1 VTSQVNA
8 SPDGCDKQ
16 ILHAIERPSS
26 TMRSRLKKFAMR
38 SFEPI
43 ALVAP
48 HFAGCGHPVDSLV
61 RIVVEEK
68 LAFAR
73 DAPGNFERNAVYV
86 NEINSR
92 WQLKLPWQRRIVR
105 LPSANIQI
113 GRRPRSAPTMAAKH
127 QRKLART

>member
-1 VTSQVNA
+1 MSQVNA
-8 SPDGCDKQ
+8 SLDGCDKQ

-38 SFEPI
+38 SFEPV
-43 ALVAP
+43 ALVEP
-48 HFAGCGHPVDSLV
+48 HFAGCGHPVDSLN

-73 DAPGNFERNAVYV
+73 DSSGDFERNAVYV

-92 WQLKLPWQRRIVR
+92 GQLKLPWQRRIMGP
-105 LPSANIQI
+105 PSANIQI
-113 GRRPRSAPTMAAKH
+113 GQRPRSATTMAAKH
-127 QRKLART
+127 QRKPGPT